1 MSKYLII
8 PWSKIF
14 WKVKPSCG
22 VQSIPVFL
30 VISSQCLSFKP
41 LVSATANSPFGLNS
55 STKVLYLKQIW
66 NILSSTP
73 SDLNRDKAELKFL
86 INSVIV
92 ESISF
97 PSNLLKLPSNHFL
110 ELVFQRSKPIHI

>member
-1 MSKYLII
+1 M
-8 PWSKIF
+8 
-14 WKVKPSCG
+14 
-22 VQSIPVFL
+22 IPVFL
-30 VISSQCLSFKP
+30 VISSKCLSFKP
-41 LVSATANSPFGLNS
+41 LVKANANSPLSLNS
-55 STKVLYLKQIW
+55 STEVLYLKQIL

-97 PSNLLKLPSNHFL
+97 PFNLLKLPSNYF
-110 ELVFQRSKPIHI
+110 F